1 MKPFVVSPNAADDL
15 NDIWRYLA
23 EEANPEV
30 ADRTLQRLV
39 RSFAELAETPGM
51 GHRRTDL
58 IRLPLH
64 FLFLEPYLIVYE
76 RDRSPLP
83 IHAVLHGAR
92 DLRKILRDRPL

>member
-15 NDIWRYLA
+15 NSIWLYLA
-23 EEANPEV
+23 TEASDEV

-39 RSFAELAETPGM
+39 RSFADLAETPIL

-58 IRLPLH
+58 TSLPLH
-64 FLFLEPYLIVYE
+64 FYYVRPYMVIYQ

-83 IHAVLHGAR
+83 IHAVLHAAR
-92 DLRKILRDRPL
+92 DVQTILRDRPT